1 MSATVLLPS
10 SLRDLNAGRSM
21 VELPAATGTVGEALR
36 ALHARH
42 PAVYQRLV
50 TERGE
55 LRPHVNLF
63 VGGGDIRWSGGLET
77 PLPDGAEL
85 VVLPAVSGG

>member
-1 MSATVLLPS
+1 MSATLVLPS
-10 SLRDLNAGRSM
+10 SLREVNGGRSAL
-21 VELPAATGTVGEALR
+21 ELPADAGTVGEALR
-36 ALHARH
+36 ALQERH

-63 VGGGDIRWSGGLET
+63 VGGGDIRWSGGMDT
-77 PLPDGAEL
+77 PLPDGEEL